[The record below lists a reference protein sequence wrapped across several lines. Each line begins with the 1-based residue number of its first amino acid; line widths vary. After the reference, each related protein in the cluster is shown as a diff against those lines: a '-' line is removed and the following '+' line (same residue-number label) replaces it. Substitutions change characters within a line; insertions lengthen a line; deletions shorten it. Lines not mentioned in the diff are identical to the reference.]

1 MGSKVSRSSGIAMTR
16 SSRPSVLTVV
26 EPPLVLPE
34 VPPWL
39 VVLVFAPIIGSLLYL
54 FFSHPY
60 LSRRRMLLHMDIRAR
75 SAKYYACKDD
85 CADVLGDRLRSSK
98 FIYEAAGAAPYK
110 YSDVKYLPSGEA
122 FFEQLKQEL
131 EKARKHIFMEYFIID
146 RGKMWYSVLD
156 VLRRKVKEGVEV
168 RVMYDDRD

>member
-1 MGSKVSRSSGIAMTR
+1 MKLIKALFGRTALTIFAILLQLLISIALVWLIDIIVTSLIGNIRGIGPYMLSTIIMTAIAIVIAAI
-16 SSRPSVLTVV
+16 PTVRIV
-26 EPPLVLPE
+26 IREMSPDE
-34 VPPWL
+34 KMSWL

-122 FFEQLKQEL
+122 FFEQLKQ
-131 EKARKHIFMEYFIID
+131 
-146 RGKMWYSVLD
+146 
-156 VLRRKVKEGVEV
+156 
-168 RVMYDDRD
+168 